1 MPKRM
6 HTVPHDEGASRAGSV
21 HAAQV
26 EAVNAARD
34 TAIGGQAGAVIRPHR
49 GGIRKAD
56 SSGNDPFPRR
66 GFPKPCHPGTAFF

>member
-6 HTVPHDEGASRAGSV
+6 HTVSHDEGPARAGSV
-21 HAAQV
+21 HAAQA

-34 TAIGGQAGAVIRPHR
+34 TTIGGQAGAVIRAHCGR
-49 GGIRKAD
+49 IRKAD

-66 GFPKPCHPGTAFF
+66 G